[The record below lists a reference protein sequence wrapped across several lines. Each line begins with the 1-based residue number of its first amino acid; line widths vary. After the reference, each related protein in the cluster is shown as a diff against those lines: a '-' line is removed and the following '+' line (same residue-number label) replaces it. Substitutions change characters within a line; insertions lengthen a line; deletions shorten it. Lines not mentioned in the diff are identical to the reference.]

1 MQIDRQAIAEFAVK
15 ALVAIALI
23 ALALLIWHLRD
34 AALLLFAAI
43 VVAVVLRGSARGL
56 QRVLPV
62 GDNVALTIATGLTA
76 LVVIG
81 IFGLFGQQMAGQLS
95 DLADALPGAWSNL
108 VDQIGADRV
117 DGWAERFA
125 PQGST
130 IAGLV
135 QTTLGIVTSVATGL
149 VLAILGGLY
158 LAANPGIYRKG
169 ALRLL
174 PENARARTARA
185 LDATGQSL
193 RGWLLGQVVLM
204 VLVGVITAVGLSLI
218 GVPSALALGLI
229 AGLLEFVPLV
239 GPIAAAIPGVLIA
252 MTMGVETA
260 AITAG
265 FYLMVQ
271 QAEGNVMEPLIM
283 RTSVSIPPAVTLFS
297 IFLLGGLFGPVGVLL
312 GGPLTV
318 AAFVMVRVLWLND
331 DMRASSSD
339 S

>member
-1 MQIDRQAIAEFAVK
+1 MQIDRPAIAEFALK
-15 ALVAIALI
+15 SLVAIALI

-43 VVAVVLRGSARGL
+43 VVAVILRGSAEGL
-56 QRVLPV
+56 QRVLPI
-62 GDNVALTIATGLTA
+62 GDNLALAVATGLITI
-76 LVVIG
+76 VVAGVFI
-81 IFGLFGQQMAGQLS
+81 LFGQQMAIQFS
-95 DLADALPGAWSNL
+95 DLAEALPGAWSNL

-117 DGWAERFA
+117 DGMVERFA

-130 IAGLV
+130 IAGVV
-135 QTTLGIVTSVATGL
+135 QSALSIVTSVATGL
-149 VLAILGGLY
+149 VLAVLGGLY
-158 LAANPGIYRKG
+158 LAANPATYRAG

-174 PENARARTARA
+174 PDDARERTARA

-193 RGWLLGQVVLM
+193 RSWLLGQMVLM
-204 VLVGVITAVGLSLI
+204 AVVGVVTAVGLTLI

-239 GPIAAAIPGVLIA
+239 GPIVAAIPGVLIA

-265 FYLMVQ
+265 FYLIIQ

-283 RTSVSIPPAVTLFS
+283 RKSVSIPPAVTLFS
-297 IFLLGGLFGPVGVLL
+297 IFLFGGLFGPVGVLL

-318 AAFVMVRVLWLND
+318 AAFVLVRVLWLND
-331 DMRASSSD
+331 DMQRSSA
-339 S
+339 